1 VSAPRSPGAA
11 PERPPWRIRRLPGAP
26 LVAIRVAFAGGA
38 RVEPVPGAALVTGRG
53 LAEGSRRRDYRE
65 LAEAAEGRGLSAA
78 AFGAFEWIGVA
89 VDGLASAW
97 EEALEL
103 AAELALEPSFPEAR
117 VRLLARQAAAELEAQ
132 SDDGAVVTGRA
143 FARLLY
149 GEHPKGR
156 PIQGDAAS
164 LARIDR
170 ELCLRLHA
178 EALAAGGVVTVAGA
192 IDERRVEACVGRLFG
207 GLAPPRPPG
216 FPTAP
221 PAASARRVEVAT
233 RGRDQGHLYVGQLS
247 VARTHP
253 DCAALEIAAVALG
266 AGPGLSGRI
275 PNRVRDREGLAYD
288 ASADAVAG
296 AGLDAGRLV
305 AYAGTSPATLAR
317 AERAIVEE
325 LEQVRAAGL
334 AVEEIE
340 EARAYLA
347 GREPFR
353 RETAR
358 QWADLA
364 AAGAIEGLPFE
375 DEAWSRRRILE
386 PGAAEVAAALGR
398 HLDPA
403 RLAVAVG
410 RPGR

>member
-1 VSAPRSPGAA
+1 M
-11 PERPPWRIRRLPGAP
+11 PGAP
-26 LVAIRVAFAGGA
+26 LVAIRVALAGGA
-38 RVEPVPGAALVTGRG
+38 RVEPSPGVALVAGRG
-53 LAEGSRRRDYRE
+53 LAEGSRGRDYRA
-65 LAEAAEGRGLSAA
+65 LAEAAEDRGLSAA
-78 AFGAFEWIGVA
+78 AFGAFEWTGVA

-103 AAELALEPSFPEAR
+103 AAEMALEPVFAEAR

-132 SDDGAVVTGRA
+132 SDDGATVAGRA

-156 PIQGDAAS
+156 PLQGDAVS

-170 ELCLRLHA
+170 EACVRFHA
-178 EALAAGGVVTVAGA
+178 ASLAAGGCVAVAGA
-192 IDERRVEACVGRLFG
+192 IDEREVEKRLERLFA
-207 GLAPPRPPG
+207 GLALPRPAGSP
-216 FPTAP
+216 AP
-221 PAASARRVEVAT
+221 PPAPSARRLEVET
-233 RGRDQGHLYVGQLS
+233 RARDQAHLFVGQLS
-247 VARTHP
+247 VARAHP
-253 DCAALEIAAVALG
+253 DCAALEIAAIALG
-266 AGPGLSGRI
+266 AGPGLSGRV
-275 PNRVRDREGLAYD
+275 PSRVRDRDGLAYD

-296 AGLDAGRLV
+296 AGLDAGRLI
-305 AYAGTSPATLAR
+305 AYAGTSPATVAR

-325 LEQVRAAGL
+325 LHRLAAEGL
-334 AVEEIE
+334 ADGEIE

-358 QWADLA
+358 QWVDLA

-375 DEAWSRRRILE
+375 DEGWSRRRFAA
-386 PGAAEVAAALGR
+386 PGVADVRAALAR
-398 HLDPA
+398 HLDPD

-410 RPGR
+410 RPAR

>member
-1 VSAPRSPGAA
+1 M
-11 PERPPWRIRRLPGAP
+11 PGAP
-26 LVAIRVAFAGGA
+26 LIAVRVVFAGGA
-38 RVEPVPGAALVTGRG
+38 RQEAIPGLGLVTGRG
-53 LAEGSRRRDYRE
+53 LAEGSRRRGYRE
-65 LAEAAEGRGLSAA
+65 LAEAAESRGLSAA
-78 AFGAFEWIGVA
+78 AFGAFEWTGVA

-97 EEALEL
+97 QEALEL
-103 AAELALEPSFPEAR
+103 AAELALEPVFPEAR

-132 SDDGAVVTGRA
+132 ADDGALVAARA

-149 GEHPKGR
+149 GDHPKGR
-156 PIQGDAAS
+156 PLQGDAES

-170 ELCLRLHA
+170 EAAAGFHA
-178 EALAAGGVVTVAGA
+178 RSLAAGGCVAVAGA
-192 IDERRVEACVGRLFG
+192 IDEEAVRRRVEALFA
-207 GLAPPRPPG
+207 GLAAPRSGAPTPPPP
-216 FPTAP
+216 P
-221 PAASARRVEVAT
+221 ASARRSEVAT
-233 RGRDQGHLYVGQLS
+233 RARDQAHLLVGQLS
-247 VARTHP
+247 VERAHP

-296 AGLDAGRLV
+296 AGLDAGRLE
-305 AYAGTSPATLAR
+305 AYAGTSPATIAR

-325 LEQVRAAGL
+325 LRRVRDEGL
-334 AVEEIE
+334 ADGEIE

-364 AAGAIEGLPFE
+364 AAGAIEGLPLE
-375 DEAWSRRRILE
+375 DEEWSRWRILA
-386 PGAAEVAAALGR
+386 PGAAEIRAALTR
-398 HLDPA
+398 HLDPD
-403 RLAVAVG
+403 RLAVTVG